1 MIESSLSRRYTRA
14 LFQLACEAGQEEK
27 ISQELES
34 FLGAYS
40 GSDLQKVLT
49 NPAFGIDSRKRT
61 LIEVSNRLQ
70 LSILAIHFL
79 SLLLERDRLSY
90 LVSIATLYHRLLN
103 ETKGRMEA
111 KVTSPGSLEAVMV
124 ERLRDLLFSI
134 FGIYIVL

>member
-1 MIESSLSRRYTRA
+1 
-14 LFQLACEAGQEEK
+14 
-27 ISQELES
+27 
-34 FLGAYS
+34 
-40 GSDLQKVLT
+40 LQKVLT

-90 LVSIATLYHRLLN
+90 LASIAALYHRLLD

-111 KVTSPGSLEAVMV
+111 IVISPGSLEAVMV
-124 ERLRDLLFSI
+124 DQLRDLLPRIS
-134 FGIYIVL
+134 GKEIVLQQETDLTLSGGVVVEFEVTADSSS